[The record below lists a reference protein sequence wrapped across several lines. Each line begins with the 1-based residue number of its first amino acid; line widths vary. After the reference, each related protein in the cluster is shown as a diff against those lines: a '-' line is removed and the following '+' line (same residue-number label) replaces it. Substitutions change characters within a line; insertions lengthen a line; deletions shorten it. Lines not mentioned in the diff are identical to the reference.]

1 MKKKLSLLF
10 VLTALC
16 LMVLAGCGRNNNVQN
31 ESSSAGN
38 TTEQTSS
45 ENGVNQNTSTNGANG
60 TEENLNNNG
69 TTNGNGTNNASE
81 GVLEEIGTDI
91 GNGIEDIGNGI
102 ENVGE
107 NMNGTEGTINDNV
120 NDVTN
125 GRQSR

>member
-1 MKKKLSLLF
+1 MKKKLCLLF

-16 LMVLAGCGRNNNVQN
+16 LMVFAGCGRNNNVQN

-45 ENGVNQNTSTNGANG
+45 ENDVNQNTSTNGANS
-60 TEENLNNNG
+60 TEENLNN
-69 TTNGNGTNNASE
+69 NGTNNASE

-107 NMNGTEGTINDNV
+107 NMNGTEGAINDNV

-125 GRQSR
+125 GRQSQ